1 MIKTLLMILSVMLLA
16 GCVAT
21 PSQNYSRCL
30 ELQKSL
36 AKDMVVMEAARV
48 QAIIELTKNND
59 PTVRALGM
67 SLLQKNDIKT
77 IMLDCPTR

>member
-1 MIKTLLMILSVMLLA
+1 MKKTLFLILVTLLLT
-16 GCVAT
+16 GCVT
-21 PSQNYSRCL
+21 TQSQNYSRCL

-67 SLLQKNDIKT
+67 SLLQKNDIKS
-77 IMLDCPTR
+77 IMVDCPIR

>member
-1 MIKTLLMILSVMLLA
+1 MIKIFFVFTIGLLLT
-16 GCVAT
+16 GCVTT

-67 SLLQKNDIKT
+67 SLLQKNDIKS